1 MKVFSKGKI
10 VTIYF
15 NKEENK
21 WIVGEEPKKKS
32 KSIFEFKKA
41 SK

>member
-15 NKEENK
+15 NREENR
-21 WIVGEEPKKKS
+21 WIVGEEPKKS

-41 SK
+41 NK